1 MKNLPM
7 DLLRTYVTVVE
18 LGSFTAAAEL
28 LGRTQPAISLQL
40 KRLEELVGQNLL
52 IRQGLQVEQSH
63 AGRIIFRYAKQI
75 LALNDE
81 VLSQFITTA
90 VSGKIHIG
98 IPSEFATTL
107 LPKILGRFSQAYP
120 SVSLEVTSSLSQ
132 QLLAEQKQKQYDLIL
147 ALHHEPT
154 MPNAQYVKAE
164 CVKEDELVWLSSGNH
179 DVHLQDP
186 LPLIIAPDGCRYRER
201 AIEKLEQAG
210 RRWRIVYTNPD
221 LAGIQAAVN
230 EGLGVTVLAK
240 STVPEAMHLLK
251 ASDKLPKLGSIGIS
265 VVYQNPRINKATEYL
280 VDYIKASLS

>member
-18 LGSFTAAAEL
+18 LSSFTAAAEL

-40 KRLEELVGQNLL
+40 KRLEEMLGQSLL
-52 IRQGLQVEQSH
+52 IRQGAQVEQSH
-63 AGRIIFRYAKQI
+63 AGKVIFRYAKQI

-81 VLSQFITTA
+81 ALSQFITTA

-107 LPKILGRFSQAYP
+107 LPQILGRFSQAYP

-154 MPNAQYVKAE
+154 MLDAE
-164 CVKEDELVWLSSGNH
+164 CVKYDELVWLCSGNH

-186 LPLIIAPDGCRYRER
+186 LPLIIAPEGCKYRER
-201 AIEKLEQAG
+201 AIEKLNQAR

-240 STVPEAMHLLK
+240 STVPDTMDMLK
-251 ASDKLPKLGSIGIS
+251 PSDKLPKLGTIGIS
-265 VVYQNPRINKATEYL
+265 VVHQNPRINKATEYL